1 MAATKNARQELDKLI
16 ASTKGED
23 MTLAEKIVLLDK
35 KVDAYNE
42 TQDPSTFSQQDM
54 RALYGRLASAAQKAK
69 PEVKKMWGE
78 VAGLPGRS
86 ANKEVKKK
94 MILFAWLK
102 DPEFK
107 DTFFNMTQS
116 LTSRQTIAMDQQW
129 MCKKQVFDRY
139 GGPLKLLCKT
149 TAAQ

>member
-1 MAATKNARQELDKLI
+1 
-16 ASTKGED
+16 
-23 MTLAEKIVLLDK
+23 MTLAEKIALLDK

-54 RALYGRLASAAQKAK
+54 RALYGRLASAVQRAK

-78 VAGLPGRS
+78 VAALPGRQ

-107 DTFFNMTQS
+107 DTFLNMTQS
-116 LTSRQTIAMDQQW
+116 LSSRQTIAMDQQW

-139 GGPLKLLCKT
+139 GGPLRL
-149 TAAQ
+149 